1 MFPEKTP
8 PGLLGACRGQV
19 LPAGA
24 FFFWKKHPQEFWE
37 HVVAKYYPQFFFSG
51 KNTPRIWGS
60 MSWPSTTRSFFPL
73 KKHPPGCLS
82 GLVFWVSELVFWA
95 RRLYIW
101 PWVINLSRFWW
112 PLGTFWTLWTE
123 FEPSRGKVAGRVVK
137 MGPKVAAALS
147 RKLPPP
153 PESTPGTAQG
163 EDNRRGRG
171 QTTIPHAC

>member
-1 MFPEKTP
+1 MAKYYPQGLFFLEKTP
-8 PGLLGACRGQV
+8 PGFLGACRGQV
-19 LPAGA
+19 LPAGL
-24 FFFWKKHPQEFWE
+24 
-37 HVVAKYYPQFFFSG
+37 FS
-51 KNTPRIWGS
+51 
-60 MSWPSTTRSFFPL
+60 L
-73 KKHPPGCLS
+73 KKHPPGFLGVS

>member
-1 MFPEKTP
+1 MVLENHPSRIVGSMSWPSTTR
-8 PGLLGACRGQV
+8 RG
-19 LPAGA
+19 
-24 FFFWKKHPQEFWE
+24 
-37 HVVAKYYPQFFFSG
+37 FFSG

-60 MSWPSTTRSFFPL
+60 MSWPSTTRSFVFL
-73 KKHPPGCLS
+73 KTKNMIWGSVWTCIL
-82 GLVFWVSELVFWA
+82 GVRACILGQKVIYIYIYI
-95 RRLYIW
+95 YIW